1 MPAWLTRTL
10 LPVLPLSTLAV
21 PNAMAHEALWSALK
35 DGGKVVLIRHAV
47 VERGISPLKYT
58 PGDCSQ
64 DVNLS
69 QVGRKQAQK
78 VGEAFRARGIPIGDV
93 LASPFC
99 RAMDTAKLAFG
110 NAKPSDALRLIEGIS
125 AQEIAR
131 INAQASRLIGS
142 YKGKANLILVTH
154 QPNVEAIALES
165 LENAGMLV
173 LQPKSGEEFDVL
185 GRIPA
190 PRD

>member
-1 MPAWLTRTL
+1 MPAWLTRAL
-10 LPVLPLSTLAV
+10 LPVLLLPALAV
-21 PNAMAHEALWSALK
+21 PSVMADEALWAALK
-35 DGGKVVLIRHAV
+35 DGGKVVLMRHAA
-47 VERGISPLKYT
+47 VERGASPLKYT

-64 DVNLS
+64 DMNLS
-69 QVGRKQAQK
+69 QAGRTQAQK
-78 VGEAFRARGIPIGDV
+78 IGEAFRARGIPVGDV

-99 RAMDTAKLAFG
+99 RTMDTAKLAFG

-125 AQEIAR
+125 AREIAH
-131 INAQASRLIGS
+131 INTQASRLIGD

-173 LQPKSGEEFDVL
+173 LTPKGGEEFDVL
-185 GRIPA
+185 GKLPA